1 MLKVMMYQKLKHV
14 AFLRRLGDVWLGL
27 DLRME
32 PIRHVFEKN

>member
-1 MLKVMMYQKLKHV
+1 MESNDVPKVE
-14 AFLRRLGDVWLGL
+14 ACCILRRLGDVWLGL